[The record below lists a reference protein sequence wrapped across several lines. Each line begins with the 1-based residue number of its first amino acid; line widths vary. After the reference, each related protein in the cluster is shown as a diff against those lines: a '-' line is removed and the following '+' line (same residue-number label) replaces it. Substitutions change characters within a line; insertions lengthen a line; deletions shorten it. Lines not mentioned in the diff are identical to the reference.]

1 LKATSLEP
9 SPAPASRRSDERKTL
24 RELLAG
30 GGRHIAA
37 ALAALL
43 VYPIIAR
50 VLSVE
55 LLGAWALLSTAGY
68 LLSLSDLGLTTAVHR
83 AAVTQDRERARRA
96 VGLALFAVA
105 GLGPLL
111 AVASYA
117 FLLDLQALSS
127 AAQGSIGGSVGHAAV
142 IVLAA
147 GVVSALAGPYR
158 GFALARG
165 GVAPVATARA
175 LSSITQ
181 LAVTSIAF
189 IYERSLLAP
198 AAGYLAGALV
208 ELSLSWRA
216 ASAID
221 PALPL
226 CPRRPTDRAETIAA
240 LRDGAAAL
248 TIGVAAAVAIRVD
261 IFVLSSFA
269 PLAVVAAYGVASRA
283 VDVSY
288 LLAKQSTVALMPRL
302 GDSARREVAVRV
314 GVGAFGGV
322 VAAGMTAL
330 GLAGQPLLIAWV
342 GPAAEG
348 PVTALALALLALAA
362 IVQATSEVPASML
375 TLSSRTAWASAVPI
389 ALGSAVNITISL
401 VGAPHYGV
409 WAVAGSTLIGNAVTS
424 VLLWQKAQRVL
435 NWNWGSVSRALAG
448 PLGAGGTAAA
458 LAASLA
464 SSTGGR
470 LLPSLGLCAAAVLSG
485 LLVLCFIMWR
495 NRWTSITSVSTASQ

>member
-1 LKATSLEP
+1 MKP
-9 SPAPASRRSDERKTL
+9 SPAPSIGRSDERKTL
-24 RELLAG
+24 FELIAG

-50 VLSVE
+50 VLSVD
-55 LLGAWALLSTAGY
+55 LLGAWALLSTAGF

-83 AAVTQDRERARRA
+83 AAVTQDHARARRA
-96 VGLALFAVA
+96 VGLALFSVA

-117 FLLDLQALSS
+117 FLLDLPALSS
-127 AAQGSIGGSVGHAAV
+127 AAPGSIGEGVGVAA
-142 IVLAA
+142 IMVLAA
-147 GVVSALAGPYR
+147 GVIAALAGPYR

-165 GVAPVATARA
+165 GVAPIATARA

-181 LAVTSIAF
+181 LAVTSIAIVF
-189 IYERSLLAP
+189 ERSLLAP
-198 AAGYLAGALV
+198 AAGYLAGALI
-208 ELSLSWRA
+208 ELTLSRKA
-216 ASAID
+216 ASSMD
-221 PALPL
+221 SALPL
-226 CPRRPTDRAETIAA
+226 FPMRPTDRAETIAA

-248 TIGVAAAVAIRVD
+248 TIGAAAAVAIRVD

-302 GDSARREVAVRV
+302 GDAARREVAVRV

-342 GPAAEG
+342 GPAAAG

-362 IVQATSEVPASML
+362 TVQATSEVPASML
-375 TLSSRTAWASAVPI
+375 TLSSKTAWASAIPI
-389 ALGSAVNITISL
+389 ALGSAMNITISL
-401 VGAPHYGV
+401 LGAPHYGV
-409 WAVAGSTLIGNAVTS
+409 WAVAGSTIVGNTITS
-424 VLLWQKAQRVL
+424 VLLWRKARHVL
-435 NWNWGSVSRALAG
+435 GWDRGSVGRTLAV
-448 PLGAGGTAAA
+448 PLAAGGASAA
-458 LAASLA
+458 LALSLVDYA
-464 SSTGGR
+464 EGR
-470 LLPSLGLCAAAVLSG
+470 LLQSLGVCAAAASAG
-485 LLVLCFIMWR
+485 LLMLSFMMWR
-495 NRWTSITSVSTASQ
+495 NKWKSITSVPIAHR

>member
-1 LKATSLEP
+1 LKAP
-9 SPAPASRRSDERKTL
+9 SPPPSRAPVNKRSDERKTL
-24 RELLAG
+24 LELLAG

-55 LLGAWALLSTAGY
+55 LLGAWALLSTAGF

-83 AAVTQDRERARRA
+83 AAVTQDHARARRA
-96 VGLALFAVA
+96 VGLALFSVA

-111 AVASYA
+111 AAASYA
-117 FLLDLQALSS
+117 FLLDLPAIAR
-127 AAQGSIGGSVGHAAV
+127 AAQGSLGEGVGRAAV
-142 IVLAA
+142 VVLAA
-147 GVVSALAGPYR
+147 GFVSALAGPYR

-175 LSSITQ
+175 LSSMTQ
-181 LAVTSIAF
+181 LAVTAVAVVF
-189 IYERSLLAP
+189 ERSLLAP

-208 ELSLSWRA
+208 ELALSWKA

-221 PALPL
+221 PAV
-226 CPRRPTDRAETIAA
+226 PRRPTRPTDRAEAIAA

-261 IFVLSSFA
+261 VFVLSTFA

-302 GDSARREVAVRV
+302 GDASRREVAVRV
-314 GVGAFGGV
+314 GVGGFGGV
-322 VAAGMTAL
+322 VAAGMMAL

-348 PVTALALALLALAA
+348 PVAARALTLLALAA

-375 TLSSRTAWASAVPI
+375 TLSSRTAWASAIPI
-389 ALGSAVNITISL
+389 ALGSAINITISL
-401 VGAPHYGV
+401 LGAPHYGV
-409 WAVAGSTLIGNAVTS
+409 WAVAGSTLIGNAVTC
-424 VLLWQKAQRVL
+424 LILWRRAQRVL
-435 NWNWGSVSRALAG
+435 GWSVGSVIRTLAT
-448 PLGAGGTAAA
+448 PLAAGGAAAA
-458 LAASLA
+458 LAGSLYGY
-464 SSTGGR
+464 SGGR
-470 LLPSLGLCAAAVLSG
+470 LLPSLGVCAAAVLSG
-485 LLVLCFIMWR
+485 LLVLSFSMWR
-495 NRWTSITSVSTASQ
+495 SGWKSRASISIASP